1 MAQTYGEILE
11 SAFSRVWDAARAGSE
26 TLFLDIGS
34 GRGLIVAASVQ
45 QGGCGE
51 AIGLEKYSDKYEES
65 LALRSSLSPDLQPK
79 ITFLKGDIN
88 DVDLLQLMAGSQCTE
103 LLAFCNN
110 LAFNQGTNN
119 RYSPISES
127 IAQLCCNR
135 RIGS

>member
-11 SAFSRVWDAARAGSE
+11 SSFSRVWDAAAAGSE

-45 QGGCGE
+45 QGGCGQG
-51 AIGLEKYSDKYEES
+51 IGLEKYSDKYEEGLELLGS
-65 LALRSSLSPDLQPK
+65 LCISVQPRFNFVK
-79 ITFLKGDIN
+79 ADIN
-88 DVDLLQLMAGSQCTE
+88 DVDLTALLAGSKCTE

-119 RYSPISES
+119 R
-127 IAQLCCNR
+127 C
-135 RIGS
+135 